1 MTRTSLLLQ
10 SLCLALLTLQACSR
24 PATSDTPA
32 PAANAP
38 ANASAG
44 ANAAPAGA
52 PIKVDAKQVV
62 VYREPGRYGG
72 WPANHGIWIWGN
84 EILVGFSA
92 DYYKLL
98 DPDRHPVDR
107 QREEEHAL
115 ARSLDGGET
124 WTIEKPKSLTPPPTP
139 GHMAGIP
146 TAKDGQPVTP
156 LKTPIDFSDPNLA
169 LTFRMG
175 DANGGPSWFYVSTD
189 RGHAWKGPYDFPML
203 GQRGVAARS
212 DYLIDGPR
220 DLTLLATASRA
231 TDNKESRV
239 FAARTADG
247 GVSWTFLSWVGPEPE
262 GDGWNIMPAT
272 VRLSSDTL
280 VTALRTTNGKQAD
293 GGKQMHWLDVYS
305 SQDNAKSWTLTSS
318 RVADTGRGNPPSLL
332 HLQDGRLC
340 LIYGYRGK
348 PFSMRARLSSDSGRT
363 WSPEVTLR
371 EDGVDWDLG
380 YPRSVQRPDGKIV
393 TVYYFNDSSAP
404 ERFIGATIWSPPA
417 P

>member
-10 SLCLALLTLQACSR
+10 SLCVALVTVTSHACSR
-24 PATSDTPA
+24 PAAPEASTAATSTPA
-32 PAANAP
+32 
-38 ANASAG
+38 
-44 ANAAPAGA
+44 AAPDAS
-52 PIKVDAKQVV
+52 IKVDAKQVV
-62 VYREPGRYGG
+62 VYREAGRYGG

-98 DPDRHPVDR
+98 DPNRHPVDR

-146 TAKDGQPVTP
+146 TAKDGKPVTP
-156 LKTPIDFSDPNLA
+156 LKTPIDFTNPDLA
-169 LTFRMG
+169 LTFRMA
-175 DANGGPSWFYVSTD
+175 DANGGPSWFYFSTD
-189 RGHAWKGPYDFPML
+189 RGHAWNGPYDLPTL
-203 GQRGVAARS
+203 GLPGVAARS
-212 DYLIDGPR
+212 DYIVDGPQA
-220 DLTLLATASRA
+220 LTLLATASRA
-231 TDNKESRV
+231 KDKRESHV
-239 FAARTADG
+239 FAARTTDG
-247 GVSWTFLSWVGPEPE
+247 GVNWTFLSWVSPEPE
-262 GDGWNIMPAT
+262 GDGFSIMPAT
-272 VRLSSDTL
+272 VRVSHDTL
-280 VTALRTTNGKQAD
+280 VTALRQTNGKQAD
-293 GGKQMHWLDVYS
+293 GGKQTHWLDVYS
-305 SQDNAKSWTLTSS
+305 SQDNAKSWTLLSP

-332 HLQDGRLC
+332 RLHDGRLC

-348 PFSMRARLSSDSGRT
+348 PFSMRARLSTDGGRT
-363 WSPEVTLR
+363 WGPELTLR